1 MAAAAVPVVLSPLA
15 AALAY
20 LADYF
25 QKNEPDYT
33 IWPATLQLLGDRI
46 LASNYDRLLFVVC
59 SDEACI
65 LQGYSSPQRWAKND
79 PESFLS
85 QVLALPPRW
94 PASAVG
100 IHECESLGQDL
111 SSNTFYSYFVRSSPQ
126 SFIFPSSGEG
136 RAQGGEAVATC
147 NPAHLAGHTGSVFVL
162 RRRFLES
169 GLLTDLTT
177 PSLQLSLCSV
187 PELCYF
193 RVWLD
198 TAGLAGL
205 CARTGNFTL
214 LAPVNAAFE
223 ALARTEG
230 VSALELVR
238 SPRYAYMAGY
248 HVMCGFFGPLAP
260 PRPPTEATVASDG
273 FLVRFVAVTDPQ
285 ACGGAA
291 AFVNFARIDLQA
303 SAVVANGF
311 LYVLDS
317 VLSHGA
323 SGPAPC

>member
-1 MAAAAVPVVLSPLA
+1 MASPPLA
-15 AALAY
+15 TALAY
-20 LADYF
+20 MADYF

-33 IWPATLQLLGDRI
+33 IWPATLQLLGDQI

-85 QVLALPPRW
+85 QVLALPPGW
-94 PASAVG
+94 PASPVG

-111 SSNTFYSYFVRSSPQ
+111 SNNTFYSYFVRSSPK
-126 SFIFPSSGEG
+126 SFIFPSDGEG
-136 RAQGGEAVATC
+136 QAQGGEAVATC

-162 RRRFLES
+162 RRRFLTS
-169 GLLTDLTT
+169 TLLTGSTT
-177 PSLQLSLCSV
+177 SSLQLSLCSV

-214 LAPVNAAFE
+214 LAPENAAFE

-230 VSALELVR
+230 ISALELVR

-248 HVMCGFFGPLAP
+248 HVLCGYFGPLAP
-260 PRPPTEATVASDG
+260 PRPPAEVAVASDG
-273 FLVRFVAVTDPQ
+273 FPVRFVAVADPQ
-285 ACGGAA
+285 ACGGAS

-303 SAVVANGF
+303 STEAVNGL
-311 LYVLDS
+311 LYVLDA
-317 VLSHGA
+317 VLSHGV